1 MSVTKEVMPRFL
13 SLILR
18 PIPTIIV
25 VMRMLRFYLI
35 MEIRTLPN
43 VVQYVLHHIVLL
55 LGHMWKRVEMI
66 SQIAYNSIKNGR
78 KHNGKIFQRT
88 ITHF

>member
-1 MSVTKEVMPRFL
+1 MSVAKEVMPRFL

-18 PIPTIIV
+18 PIPTIMV
-25 VMRMLRFYLI
+25 VMRMLQFYLI

-55 LGHMWKRVEMI
+55 LGHM
-66 SQIAYNSIKNGR
+66 
-78 KHNGKIFQRT
+78 
-88 ITHF
+88 